1 MDDSIKQLLSPR
13 LVKNCVPL
21 FDDGHFMH
29 AARDA
34 MVQVEIALKE
44 KGKVDDI
51 QQFGARL
58 IGNLFAG
65 KTGVKLC
72 VPLGDDLQNEAKKY
86 FKGVFS
92 YYRNYTAHDGSR
104 IDKKTA
110 LRIFIIASELLELIN
125 ASHLTL
131 TDSGGVDG
139 LVRIG
144 EFGSVNRLGAL
155 LTLLNN
161 YNMPEST
168 YDGLYEDLANS
179 GFGESEL
186 ESVFDLNL
194 VVMHSSVHEAPN
206 DCFGD
211 GSATIEWF
219 ELTELG
225 QTALQAINE
234 NVD

>member
-21 FDDGHFMH
+21 FNDGHFMH

-44 KGKVDDI
+44 KGKVEDI

-72 VPLGDDLQNEAKKY
+72 VPLGEELQNHAKKY

-92 YYRNYTAHDGSR
+92 YYRNYTAHYGSG
-104 IDKKTA
+104 INKKIA
-110 LRIFIIASELLELIN
+110 LRILIIASELLELID
-125 ASHLTL
+125 ASELTL

-144 EFGSVNRLGAL
+144 EFGSDKRLGVL
-155 LTLLNN
+155 LNLLNN
-161 YNMPEST
+161 YYMPESN
-168 YDGLYEDLANS
+168 YDGLYEDLASS

-186 ESVFDLNL
+186 EAVFDLNL
-194 VVMHSSVHEAPN
+194 VVMHSTIYEDPLDRFS
-206 DCFGD
+206 D
-211 GSATIEWF
+211 GSETIEWF
-219 ELTELG
+219 ELTKPG
-225 QTALQAINE
+225 QTALQAIHD